1 MLRRPPRSTRTDTLF
16 PYTTLFRSALV
27 MVFGRGADA
36 GYEGAVG
43 ARHHHQ
49 RPVGLEVVG
58 QRHRDAERAHA
69 WHAVLD
75 VPGLELGLPVEFL
88 GAEARLV
95 VQARLADRSEE
106 LSVGKACVSTC
117 RVRGETEQ

>member
-1 MLRRPPRSTRTDTLF
+1 MRISDWSSDVCSSDL
-16 PYTTLFRSALV
+16 

-75 VPGLELGLPVEFL
+75 VPGLEVGVPVEFL

-95 VQARLADRSEE
+95 VQARLAGVDLVAEKLPGQDR
-106 LSVGKACVSTC
+106 KST
-117 RVRGETEQ
+117 RLTYSH